1 MTKKLQKILAGMTV
15 LLLFPVVIAT
25 IYEYVKINENEELIS
40 TVYKEQLETIV
51 SSINSYTLD
60 ISDTW
65 STRLELWLKYP
76 TDSNRLKKM
85 VAENQSIKEIYL
97 AKANKTYSLVYGR
110 SPHPDLFSKLDSILN
125 KYSKEIEQLK
135 TYYQNGYR
143 KLISV
148 PGLDDETLLLF
159 IAEDRDEKLNVFFVN
174 IDLLAFFRNQVSPRI
189 QSIAQEH
196 FRIDLVDTTTNILL
210 ISSEPNA
217 SPMEQYDQKGSMWF
231 FPTIKIGIGLK
242 NQSIADIANRRIR
255 EGLRLMALVL
265 LVIFIG
271 IWFLFLSVKRE
282 IELARIKSEFIS
294 NVSHEIRTP
303 LALIS
308 MYIETL
314 EMGRIKTIEKVNEYY
329 RIIGKETQR
338 LTGMV
343 NKILNFSRLESG
355 RQKFDFDTCN
365 LNIITQKVLDTYQF
379 HLKNKGFDVKYFPAD
394 RLKPIRC
401 DREAI
406 ADALINLIDNA
417 IKYSRDIKK
426 IEITTGTRK
435 NYTFVEVKDH
445 GPGIP
450 KKKQKL
456 VFDKFYRI
464 TTGHLAHEVKGTGL
478 GLAIVNEIVKA
489 HKGKVTLT
497 SKPGEG
503 CTFRLYFPILFTDK
517 DLSNN
522 NI

>member
-1 MTKKLQKILAGMTV
+1 MTV

-65 STRLELWLKYP
+65 GTRLELWLRYP
-76 TDSNRLKKM
+76 SDSARLKKM
-85 VAENQSIKEIYL
+85 VAENQSIKDIYL
-97 AKANKTYSLVYGR
+97 ADENKNFSLVYGR
-110 SPHPDLFSKLDSILN
+110 RPHPNLFPALDSILN
-125 KYSKEIEQLK
+125 KYSGEIEQLK
-135 TYYQNGYR
+135 NYYRNGYR

-148 PGLDDETLLLF
+148 PGIDKETLLLF
-159 IAEDRDEKLNVFFVN
+159 IAEDPDQKLNIFFVN
-174 IDLLAFFRNQVSPRI
+174 IDLLSFFQNQVSPRI

-196 FRIDLVDTTTNILL
+196 FRIDLLDRTTGNVL
-210 ISSEPNA
+210 IST
-217 SPMEQYDQKGSMWF
+217 EQGVPPPDQFDQEGSMWF
-231 FPTIKIGIGLK
+231 FPNIKIGIGLK
-242 NQSIADIANRRIR
+242 NQTIAGLANRRIR

-265 LVIFIG
+265 LVMFVG
-271 IWFLFLSVKRE
+271 IWFLFVSVKRE

-329 RIIGKETQR
+329 QIISKETQR

-379 HLKNKGFDVKYFPAD
+379 HLKNKGFEVNYNPASN
-394 RLKPIRC
+394 LKAIRC
-401 DREAI
+401 DKEAI

-417 IKYSRDIKK
+417 VKYSREKKK
-426 IEITTGTRK
+426 IEITTGIRK
-435 NYTFVEVKDH
+435 NDSFVEVKDH

-450 KKKQKL
+450 KKKQRL
-456 VFDKFYRI
+456 VFDKFYRV
-464 TTGHLAHEVKGTGL
+464 TTGDLAHEVKGTGL

-503 CTFRLYFPILFTDK
+503 CSFRLYFPMISADK
-517 DLSNN
+517 G
-522 NI
+522 